1 MAIPTGVP
9 PMSGSRWRSW
19 IAVLGAGSIVLAG
32 PTASG
37 KSLVAMELA
46 RRLEAEI
53 VGADSR
59 QIYRGLE
66 IGTEAPTVEDRARVP
81 HHFVAFLDP
90 SETYSAGRYGK
101 EARAAVRAI
110 EARDKTAIVAGGSG
124 ASIPPPF
131 PGAFPPPPPGPG

>member
-19 IAVLGAGSIVLAG
+19 IGVLAG
-32 PTASG
+32 ARVPIVLVGATASG

-46 RRLEAEI
+46 RRVGGEI

-66 IGTEAPTVEDRARVP
+66 IGTEAPTAEDRARVP

-90 SETYSAGRYGK
+90 SQTYSAGRYGK
-101 EARAAVRAI
+101 EARAAVRGI
-110 EARDKTAIVAGGSG
+110 EARGRMAIVAGGSG
-124 ASIPPPF
+124 LY
-131 PGAFPPPPPGPG
+131 